1 MDGPRYCFE
10 VLKAPRS
17 QVLPCFIDH
26 RRMVQQLLNA
36 ATRAAIEMSAVQIIN
51 SWRWGTDRLLI
62 VLRRWWFALPAQRV
76 VCFARPAVFGGT
88 GDLRLPS
95 VHDIASERHEYVLQ
109 QHRCTSLRKAFY
121 ASTAIH
127 QQRRRCN
134 NLQYQHQFTC
144 PNDSHRNILQKSFY
158 RLFSIAK
165 RQQNHQFDTN
175 NTTACTDVA

>member
-1 MDGPRYCFE
+1 
-10 VLKAPRS
+10 
-17 QVLPCFIDH
+17 
-26 RRMVQQLLNA
+26 MVQQLLNV

-51 SWRWGTDRLLI
+51 SWRWGADRLLI

-95 VHDIASERHEYVLQ
+95 VHEIARESHEYVLQ
-109 QHRCTSLRKAFY
+109 QYSCTSLCKAFY

-144 PNDSHRNILQKSFY
+144 LKDSNRHILPNGYS